1 MVSQLFGGRALLES
15 KLASLV
21 FCITKAPVDRY
32 PVSILR
38 NWIVRLSGMEGISL
52 EECRDRMVLYDPLRQ
67 DDQDK
72 KALTAL
78 LRTVTPVDETAF
90 QTSLNDKDKM
100 LLFEL
105 AHECSSAISDC
116 MHASNAQGALD
127 HWESLEKLNVIQ
139 HAAFDKGKSSANSV
153 IYLNSLNK

>member
-1 MVSQLFGGRALLES
+1 VIVAGQIDLSIGSIYALCS
-15 KLASLV
+15 V
-21 FCITKAPVDRY
+21 
-32 PVSILR
+32 
-38 NWIVRLSGMEGISL
+38 
-52 EECRDRMVLYDPLRQ
+52 
-67 DDQDK
+67 
-72 KALTAL
+72 LTAML
-78 LRTVTPVDETAF
+78 LRHYGPEGSAAGAGVAGDDE
-90 QTSLNDKDKM
+90 QSRGRHGSLQGRMKVLLNDKDKM

-139 HAAFDKGKSSANSV
+139 HAEFDKGKISANSV

>member
-1 MVSQLFGGRALLES
+1 MLAS
-15 KLASLV
+15 KVESLV
-21 FCITKAPVDRY
+21 FCITKAQLDRH
-32 PVSILR
+32 SLS
-38 NWIVRLSGMEGISL
+38 NLQNLIVRFAKSEGIYL
-52 EECRDRMVLYDPLRQ
+52 EECRDRMVLYDPLRH

-78 LRTVTPVDETAF
+78 LRTVTPVGENAF

-139 HAAFDKGKSSANSV
+139 HAEFDKGKISANSV